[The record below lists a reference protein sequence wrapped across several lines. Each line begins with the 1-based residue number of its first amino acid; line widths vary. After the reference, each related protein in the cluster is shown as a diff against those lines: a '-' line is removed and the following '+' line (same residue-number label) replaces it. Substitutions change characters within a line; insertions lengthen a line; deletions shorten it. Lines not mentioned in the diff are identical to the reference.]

1 MHTLAALSEL
11 SPCVSPFPW
20 KRASAFGSGLYPNFF
35 TSVADID
42 EWSALRSGCF
52 YPGRKFGQLSM
63 RRLGELRSRS
73 GRGGEE
79 KKTISQ
85 P

>member
-1 MHTLAALSEL
+1 MHILPALSEL
-11 SPCVSPFPW
+11 SPCVSLFPW
-20 KRASAFGSGLYPNFF
+20 KRASAFGSGLYPNFL
-35 TSVADID
+35 TSVPDRD
-42 EWSALRSGCF
+42 EWSALRSGRF
-52 YPGRKFGQLSM
+52 YFGRKFGELS
-63 RRLGELRSRS
+63 RRRVGELRGRS